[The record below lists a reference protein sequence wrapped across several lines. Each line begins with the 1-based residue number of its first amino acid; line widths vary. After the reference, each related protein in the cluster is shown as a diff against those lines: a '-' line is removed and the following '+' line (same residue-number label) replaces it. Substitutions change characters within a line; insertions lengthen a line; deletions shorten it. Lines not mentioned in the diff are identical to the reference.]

1 MYSTIFIGIFLGTL
15 LFFVASDKVKTES
28 KPRWLQ
34 KMAKKPAFAR
44 TIGTL
49 IFVACWAAVMYLQ
62 GLGSGTFAM
71 VGYLMASYS
80 LLVLLKPLRSV
91 NTTGLLAVAVAALL
105 LETLIF

>member
-1 MYSTIFIGIFLGTL
+1 MYSTIFIGVFLGSL
-15 LFFVASDKVKTES
+15 LFFVASDKVKAES

-34 KMAKKPAFAR
+34 KMARKPVFAR
-44 TIGTL
+44 ILGIL
-49 IFVACWAAVMYLQ
+49 IFVACWAAVSYLQ

-80 LLVLLKPLRSV
+80 LLVLLRPLRTV
-91 NTTGLLAVAVAALL
+91 NTTSLAAVAVAALL